1 MFINPSPFSRLRTVS
16 LGETDKM
23 ELEDEESSS
32 SLSSSEWEDVD
43 NCPEAGEADDE
54 QSDWF
59 TEPPGPVYG
68 VPVRVRDIRVRRDH
82 RA

>member
-1 MFINPSPFSRLRTVS
+1 
-16 LGETDKM
+16 M

-54 QSDWF
+54 QSDW
-59 TEPPGPVYG
+59 PG
-68 VPVRVRDIRVRRDH
+68 IR
-82 RA
+82 

>member
-1 MFINPSPFSRLRTVS
+1 
-16 LGETDKM
+16 M

-54 QSDWF
+54 QSDW
-59 TEPPGPVYG
+59 PGIGLSSWPYQG
-68 VPVRVRDIRVRRDH
+68 FYLLTKRQSDILYPELKLWF
-82 RA
+82 